1 MIDNVF
7 IKAVEGRFDL
17 PRLTKPSNCIIIEID
32 GLDACG
38 KETFSKSLRF
48 ELEKVTSNAF
58 SLVEIE
64 RISFPDYEGNI
75 YAGEIYKELRRD
87 IPLYSREQ
95 LDGLYFLDR
104 YYTMKG
110 IYEKCIKTDVTYI
123 FILDRYMLSNCIY
136 THLPFIGQD
145 EKTLNR
151 ATKSAYTTLQFEVD
165 KIGGIDYL
173 AVIYIPNDEKAI
185 NLHHNLIE
193 SKRNR
198 EEADNNETF
207 EKQDFLA
214 EILRERILFNT
225 PRFTQKLLYPYVSSN
240 NTNVFRIPIGSTF
253 NGNIEWEE
261 KIINQLLPRFKTR
274 EEMSIYET
282 DGIDEFALNIKYR
295 PVIRLLENVEIIKE
309 SKDDIDL
316 TDFDYTELFSKYYD
330 GEVLY
335 LKDMMPKVIPIVAFI
350 PHAGFNITNDEDNE
364 SNDYQN
370 YKEYDCV
377 NVRLDL
383 AEYKGMI
390 KYDSKFSKEIIG
402 KEFETHYYP
411 IDGYHVRFHKSNTD
425 NYLSVKLHAIDNKV
439 FSYKAGLLTIGYV
452 MLERV

>member
-1 MIDNVF
+1 M
-7 IKAVEGRFDL
+7 
-17 PRLTKPSNCIIIEID
+17 CI
-32 GLDACG
+32 
-38 KETFSKSLRF
+38 
-48 ELEKVTSNAF
+48 
-58 SLVEIE
+58 
-64 RISFPDYEGNI
+64 
-75 YAGEIYKELRRD
+75 RD
-87 IPLYSREQ
+87 S
-95 LDGLYFLDR
+95 
-104 YYTMKG
+104 
-110 IYEKCIKTDVTYI
+110 
-123 FILDRYMLSNCIY
+123 IY